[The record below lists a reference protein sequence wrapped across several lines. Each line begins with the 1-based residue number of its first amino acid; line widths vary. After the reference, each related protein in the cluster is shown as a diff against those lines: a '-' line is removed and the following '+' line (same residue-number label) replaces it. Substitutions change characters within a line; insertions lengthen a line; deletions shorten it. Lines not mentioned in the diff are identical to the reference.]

1 MDPFMKRLQ
10 AWIQL
15 ARPHQY
21 TKNGFVWLPL
31 FFGHRLTD
39 LAAVQQV
46 FWAFVAFC
54 LAASS
59 IYVLNDIKD
68 IHDDRRHPKKKHR
81 PLANGSIAPPEAWVM
96 AGVFAGAAAG
106 LTYLFLPSA
115 VLGIVCGYMLL
126 NVLYSFVLKRLAIFD
141 IFCIAI
147 GFVLRVLA
155 GGVAAAVTVSHWIII
170 MTFLLAL
177 FLALAKRRD
186 DLLLAEAGH
195 ETRKSLGGYNLEF
208 VSLSIGVMASII
220 IVAYVLYTV
229 SPDIIQKHRTQHL
242 YLTAFWV
249 ILGLMRYMQITF
261 VEQRSGSPT
270 RVLLKDIVLQIV
282 IGLWLLN
289 LYILMYRH

>member
-1 MDPFMKRLQ
+1 MKKFQ
-10 AWIQL
+10 AWMQL

-31 FFGHRLTD
+31 FFGYRLTD
-39 LAAVQQV
+39 IIAVQQV

-68 IHDDRRHPKKKHR
+68 VNEDRRHPVKKHR
-81 PLANGSIAPPEAWVM
+81 PLASGSIGPGEAWGMV
-96 AGVFAGAAAG
+96 GVFAGAAAG
-106 LTYLFLPSA
+106 VAYVFQPPIF
-115 VLGIVCGYMLL
+115 LGIVCGYILL
-126 NVLYSFVLKRLAIFD
+126 NVVYSFGLKHLAIFD
-141 IFCIAI
+141 IFCIAV

-155 GGVAAAVTVSHWIII
+155 GGVAAAVAISPWIII

-186 DLLLAEAGH
+186 DLLLADAGH
-195 ETRKSLGGYNLEF
+195 DTRKSLDGYNLEF
-208 VSLSIGVMASII
+208 VSLSIGIMASII

-229 SPDIIQKHRTQHL
+229 SPAIIEKHRTQHL

-270 RVLLKDIVLQIV
+270 RVLLKDIVLQVVIV
-282 IGLWLLN
+282 LWLFN
-289 LYILMYRH
+289 LYLLMYFH